1 MKRKKGRYQHNDK
14 KAVNRKYMSYED
26 VPIQDYEDTEPVPK
40 NLTKKFL
47 KVFLILFLA
56 VVALL
61 AVMNIE
67 NLTPEN
73 ISYWFQYDLLGK
85 SEGDGYPV
93 NLSGTNINISNFD
106 LMDGVPVYC
115 SDTSVVVLNSNAGE
129 YQNNQH
135 AFANP
140 ILKTTSGYS
149 IIYNIGATGYKIIDR
164 KNTIHSAS
172 ADKNIFSAD
181 ICPKGVYAILTQ
193 GDDYLAKLTV
203 YRSDNLEKYTY
214 SFADYYVNNVSLN
227 NDGTRAVVSGVSA
240 RNGGFISVIYV
251 LDFSQN
257 SYFQKY
263 EIDDTYIYEI
273 CYLDNGNAIAVG
285 ENAAYYININD
296 SKKSDISYNKQ
307 TLTSY
312 TLDSSFGLLLSLST
326 NPDGRECNVSRLNP
340 DGNIDFNFN
349 TGTKILSMDFCDDK
363 VAVLAQSEINI
374 YDKNGKIISTN
385 KIPADTRKIC
395 FIDSNSMYILGKSEI
410 SRVDIKYK

>member
-40 NLTKKFL
+40 NLTKKFF
-47 KVFLILFLA
+47 KVFLILFLS

-61 AVMNIE
+61 AIMNIQ

-73 ISYWFQYDLLGK
+73 ISHWFQYDLLGK

-93 NLSGTNINISNFD
+93 NLSGTNINTSNFD

-115 SDTSVVVLNSNAGE
+115 SDTSVVVLNSNGGE

-135 AFANP
+135 AFASP
-140 ILKTTSGYS
+140 MLKTSSGYS

-164 KNTIHSAS
+164 KSTVHSAS

-193 GDDYLAKLTV
+193 GNDYLAKLTV
-203 YRSDNLEKYTY
+203 YRSDNLERYTY

-227 NDGTRAVVSGVSA
+227 NDGSRAVVSGVSA
-240 RNGGFISVIYV
+240 KNGGFTSVIYV
-251 LDFSQN
+251 LDFNQN
-257 SYFQKY
+257 SYLQKY

-312 TLDSSFGLLLSLST
+312 TLDKSFGLLLSLST
-326 NPDGRECNVSRLNP
+326 NPDGRECNVSRINP

-349 TGTKILSMDFCDDK
+349 TGTKILSLDYCDDK
-363 VAVLAQSEINI
+363 IGVLTQSGVRI
-374 YDKNGKIISTN
+374 YDKDGKIISTAET
-385 KIPADTRKIC
+385 PSDTRKIC
-395 FIDSNSMYILGKSEI
+395 FINSDSMYLLGKSEI
-410 SRVDIKYK
+410 SQLEIKYK